1 MRILKRLLH
10 WTSISILILTCGL
23 VVSPPR
29 IVEGAPQPQG
39 TVTPRPTPVLPTL
52 TLTPPPGS
60 TPTSTPPP
68 GVTATP
74 GGTGGGG
81 TGAGS
86 TDTGK
91 AVVGELSLALTVDKK
106 VANPGDDLLYKAQ
119 IANVAGKEA
128 TNVWLTSDLPSGVEV
143 QEVTTSM
150 GKVNYHGQR
159 ISIELGRMPASY
171 DSQYVSI
178 LVRVR
183 DDVDPGT
190 GLLHL
195 ASLTSDQSG
204 GGEASVL
211 TTVSGDE
218 PRAKALGIPLPVTGG
233 GSIPL
238 WMAIGFVV
246 LIVAVAVFSMR
257 GRALPPR

>member
-1 MRILKRLLH
+1 M
-10 WTSISILILTCGL
+10 
-23 VVSPPR
+23 
-29 IVEGAPQPQG
+29 
-39 TVTPRPTPVLPTL
+39 
-52 TLTPPPGS
+52 
-60 TPTSTPPP
+60 
-68 GVTATP
+68 
-74 GGTGGGG
+74 
-81 TGAGS
+81 
-86 TDTGK
+86 
-91 AVVGELSLALTVDKK
+91 DKK
-106 VANPGDDLLYKAQ
+106 VANPGDELLYKAQ

-150 GKVNYHGQR
+150 GTVHYHGQR